1 MRILLVGSGGRE
13 HALAQALAAS
23 PTCSDLHCAPGNP
36 GIARVATCH
45 DVAVD
50 DVGGLVALAHHLEIG
65 LVVVGPELPLVL
77 GLGDALRR
85 ARIAVFGPSSGAAR
99 VEGSK
104 AFSKELMQAA
114 GVPTA
119 RA

>member
-23 PTCSDLHCAPGNP
+23 PACRELHCAPGNP

-50 DVGGLVALAHHLEIG
+50 DVGGLVALAHRLEAA
-65 LVVVGPELPLVL
+65 LVVIGPELPLVL

-85 ARIAVFGPSSGAAR
+85 HPMGARPRYDGNRTCDGCRFDGGRPGGGHRGA
-99 VEGSK
+99 
-104 AFSKELMQAA
+104 
-114 GVPTA
+114 
-119 RA
+119 

>member
-23 PTCSDLHCAPGNP
+23 PTCRELHCAPGNP

-50 DVGGLVALAHHLEIG
+50 DLGGSHG
-65 LVVVGPELPLVL
+65 
-77 GLGDALRR
+77 
-85 ARIAVFGPSSGAAR
+85 ARPTGSRPSWS
-99 VEGSK
+99 
-104 AFSKELMQAA
+104 
-114 GVPTA
+114 
-119 RA
+119 

>member
-23 PTCSDLHCAPGNP
+23 PTCRELHCAPGNP

-50 DVGGLVALAHHLEIG
+50 DLGGLTDRKS
-65 LVVVGPELPLVL
+65 VV
-77 GLGDALRR
+77 
-85 ARIAVFGPSSGAAR
+85 
-99 VEGSK
+99 
-104 AFSKELMQAA
+104 
-114 GVPTA
+114 
-119 RA
+119 

>member
-50 DVGGLVALAHHLEIG
+50 DLGSLVALAHELAPG
-65 LVVVGPELPLVL
+65 RAGTGPAPPPVL
-77 GLGDALRR
+77 GLGNALRPTPMP
-85 ARIAVFGPSSGAAR
+85 VFANPSAALL

-104 AFSKELMQAA
+104 AFSKKL
-114 GVPTA
+114 
-119 RA
+119 